1 MGAGANPQFPSTEEI
16 AYVEIENRPSLR
28 LVAPLVG
35 PLVVAW
41 AVVGALIAAHL
52 V

>member
-1 MGAGANPQFPSTEEI
+1 MELEP
-16 AYVEIENRPSLR
+16 RPSIR
-28 LVAPLVG
+28 LLAPLVG
-35 PLVVAW
+35 PLAIAW